1 MIFGKYK
8 RNFKKSTFTSNKV
21 ELSKPNTKV
30 RRTLLFFEIILVAL
44 VLAGTTF
51 GLVRVFEFSPVQ
63 FFEKN
68 LSHLVPKNPVDTSK
82 AKPKDKQGI
91 LIESLPEEVF
101 AFKEKKAETKDYVS
115 LVSKQGTTAIFS
127 LSKDLDEQLATLQN
141 LLIKAKINNKKVEK
155 LDLRFD
161 KIIVVYGK

>member
-1 MIFGKYK
+1 MIFGNHK
-8 RNFKKSTFTSNKV
+8 RNFKKSTFASNKV

>member
-1 MIFGKYK
+1 MIFGNHK
-8 RNFKKSTFTSNKV
+8 RNFKKSTFASNKV

-30 RRTLLFFEIILVAL
+30 RRILLFFEIILVAL